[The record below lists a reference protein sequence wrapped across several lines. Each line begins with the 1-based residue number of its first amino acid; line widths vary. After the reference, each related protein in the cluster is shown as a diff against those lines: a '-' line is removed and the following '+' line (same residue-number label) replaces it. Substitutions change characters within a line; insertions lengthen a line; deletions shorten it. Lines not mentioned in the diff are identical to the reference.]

1 MGRGG
6 DHCASPSSSDDD
18 APALFRRG
26 SLIVVLQQKQHAAE
40 ATVAA
45 QQVVVVVLQQIMD
58 LQFSEGHRSPPCGL
72 RGGTE
77 GMRYS
82 YWCVVQYTNDIERV
96 LMLDAASWRSSTEEE
111 SGMMIYLELFISSQ
125 P

>member
-1 MGRGG
+1 M
-6 DHCASPSSSDDD
+6 
-18 APALFRRG
+18 
-26 SLIVVLQQKQHAAE
+26 QQKQQL
-40 ATVAA
+40 VAA